1 MIKIVPDP
9 PYSPDASH
17 YLEDTLIEAT
27 ECVLCGL
34 AVAHQAITTLPK
46 SPATIMTMTVMH
58 EREAVR
64 TLLESAIAQVQSKSQ
79 RQLRTMH

>member
-9 PYSPDASH
+9 PYSPDSSH

-27 ECVLCGL
+27 EYLLCGL
-34 AVAHQAITTLPK
+34 AVAHQAITTLPR

-58 EREAVR
+58 EMEAVR
-64 TLLESAIAQVQSKSQ
+64 TLLESAIAQVQLKGR
-79 RQLRTMH
+79 RQVRTLH

>member
-9 PYSPDASH
+9 PYSADSSH

-27 ECVLCGL
+27 ECLLCGL

-58 EREAVR
+58 EMEAVR
-64 TLLESAIAQVQSKSQ
+64 TLLESAIAQVQLKGR
-79 RQLRTMH
+79 RQVRTLH

>member
-58 EREAVR
+58 EMEAVR
-64 TLLESAIAQVQSKSQ
+64 MLLESAIAQVQSKSQ